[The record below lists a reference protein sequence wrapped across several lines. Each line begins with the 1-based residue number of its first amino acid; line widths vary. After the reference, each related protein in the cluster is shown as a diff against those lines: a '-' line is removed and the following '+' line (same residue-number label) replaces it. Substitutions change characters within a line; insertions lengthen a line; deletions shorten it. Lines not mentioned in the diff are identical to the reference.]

1 MRRERE
7 IARKLMEEQKLSF
20 SKRLES
26 GEKLTDAEKAQ
37 MLNAESALANKE
49 RNLEEEMSKRRD
61 ISEKIIQEQMK
72 RKRQTKKI
80 EERLAKLIPL
90 INEANSMAEE
100 LKKPVRFEARLSV
113 KSNNV
118 NLSTL
123 DELRNL
129 KTIDVTIRVTS
140 LDNGNVWHWNHVKF
154 DSRLYMMREVRRKQ
168 NSRAGMRALSC
179 LLTACPLTVGGFFS
193 FFSSTKSIWT
203 SDLVKSR
210 NRRTHFGTPL
220 KR

>member
-1 MRRERE
+1 MGKLEQEETQKRKELEEKLAAMEEAMRRERE
-7 IARKLMEEQKLSF
+7 TARKLMEEQKLTF

-26 GEKLTDAEKAQ
+26 GEKLTEAEKAQ
-37 MLNAESALANKE
+37 MLNAESQLANKE
-49 RNLEEEMSKRRD
+49 RNLEEEMVKRRE

-100 LKKPVRFEARLSV
+100 LRKPVRFEARLSV

-140 LDNGNVWHWNHVKF
+140 LDNGNVWNWNHIKF
-154 DSRLYMMREVRRKQ
+154 DSRLFMMRELYQVRLHASAQ
-168 NSRAGMRALSC
+168 A
-179 LLTACPLTVGGFFS
+179 
-193 FFSSTKSIWT
+193 
-203 SDLVKSR
+203 
-210 NRRTHFGTPL
+210 
-220 KR
+220 

>member
-1 MRRERE
+1 VHYSPRIRLATTTITTRTVNATNRICVLVYLPVRQMVKRRE
-7 IARKLMEEQKLSF
+7 
-20 SKRLES
+20 
-26 GEKLTDAEKAQ
+26 
-37 MLNAESALANKE
+37 
-49 RNLEEEMSKRRD
+49 

-100 LKKPVRFEARLSV
+100 LRKPVRFEARLSV

-118 NLSTL
+118 NLSTI

-140 LDNGNVWHWNHVKF
+140 LENGNVWNWSADISTRARHT
-154 DSRLYMMREVRRKQ
+154 RLID
-168 NSRAGMRALSC
+168 RAM
-179 LLTACPLTVGGFFS
+179 
-193 FFSSTKSIWT
+193 
-203 SDLVKSR
+203 
-210 NRRTHFGTPL
+210 RTHEDERAHSSRQFARPVVPDRRSDSGITSSSI
-220 KR
+220 RVCS

>member
-1 MRRERE
+1 MVKRRE
-7 IARKLMEEQKLSF
+7 
-20 SKRLES
+20 
-26 GEKLTDAEKAQ
+26 
-37 MLNAESALANKE
+37 
-49 RNLEEEMSKRRD
+49 

-113 KSNNV
+113 KSSNV

-140 LDNGNVWHWNHVKF
+140 LENGNVWNWSVLF
-154 DSRLYMMREVRRKQ
+154 LDAPQRAVSRLSAQ
-168 NSRAGMRALSC
+168 PLQSSIAL
-179 LLTACPLTVGGFFS
+179 FS
-193 FFSSTKSIWT
+193 IY
-203 SDLVKSR
+203 L
-210 NRRTHFGTPL
+210 TPL
-220 KR
+220 SVCLCSSLALAPALALASLGTT

>member
-37 MLNAESALANKE
+37 MLNAESTLANKE
-49 RNLEEEMSKRRD
+49 RNLEEEMSKRRE

-140 LDNGNVWHWNHVKF
+140 LDNGNVWHWNHIKF
-154 DSRLYMMREVRRKQ
+154 DSRLYMMREVS
-168 NSRAGMRALSC
+168 NNYNARASHSGRLN
-179 LLTACPLTVGGFFS
+179 
-193 FFSSTKSIWT
+193 T
-203 SDLVKSR
+203 SEEFER
-210 NRRTHFGTPL
+210 
-220 KR
+220 

>member
-1 MRRERE
+1 MVKRRE
-7 IARKLMEEQKLSF
+7 
-20 SKRLES
+20 
-26 GEKLTDAEKAQ
+26 
-37 MLNAESALANKE
+37 
-49 RNLEEEMSKRRD
+49 

-113 KSNNV
+113 KSSNV

-140 LDNGNVWHWNHVKF
+140 LENGNVWNW
-154 DSRLYMMREVRRKQ
+154 
-168 NSRAGMRALSC
+168 
-179 LLTACPLTVGGFFS
+179 
-193 FFSSTKSIWT
+193 
-203 SDLVKSR
+203 
-210 NRRTHFGTPL
+210 
-220 KR
+220 